1 MANRITTMT
10 LRRAGRPL
18 CLVLVQLLLAPATQ
32 AQQNFDEVT
41 IEALQ
46 VRDNIYMLVGSGGNI
61 TVQTGEDGVLIV
73 DTQYAPLSDKILAKI
88 RELSAGN
95 LRFILNTHHHADHT
109 GGNANLRAAGS
120 TVVGGNVGGDI
131 ADAGEGAQIIAH
143 ENALLHMVTPAE
155 NTDPVPSQAW
165 PTLTFF
171 NDRRDMWFN
180 GEGVRMLHQPSA
192 HTDGDSIIYFR
203 RSDVI
208 STGDVY
214 VTNRYPFIDIASGG
228 SIQGVIAAAN
238 NIIDLIIPAYGQ
250 DGGTLVIPGHGR
262 LSDIGDVIN
271 WREMLTII
279 RDRIQDM
286 VDRGMS
292 LDDVQ
297 AARPTR
303 DYDARWGADTGFWTT
318 EAFVAAVYQ
327 NLSTAGETT
336 P

>member
-1 MANRITTMT
+1 MKTSLIK
-10 LRRAGRPL
+10 PL
-18 CLVLVQLLLAPATQ
+18 YLGLSLLVAASAQ
-32 AQQNFDEVT
+32 AQQDFTDVT

-61 TVQTGEDGVLIV
+61 TVQVGDEGVLIV

-88 RELSAGN
+88 RELSDGT
-95 LRFILNTHHHADHT
+95 LRFILNTHHHGDHT

-143 ENALLHMVTPAE
+143 ENALLRMVNPGGDVEPA
-155 NTDPVPSQAW
+155 PSEAW
-165 PTLTFF
+165 PTLTYF
-171 NDRRDMWFN
+171 NDKRDMWFN
-180 GEGVRMLHQPSA
+180 GEGVRMLHQPNA
-192 HTDGDSIIYFR
+192 HTDGDSIVYFR
-203 RSDVI
+203 QSDVI
-208 STGDVY
+208 AAGDVY
-214 VTNRYPFIDIASGG
+214 RTNGYPFIDIASGG

-238 NIIDLIIPAYGQ
+238 NIIDLIIPVYGQ

-286 VDRGMS
+286 VDRGMT
-292 LDDVQ
+292 LEEVQ

-303 DYDARWGADTGFWTT
+303 DYDARWGADSGFWTT
-318 EAFVAAVYQ
+318 EAFVAAIYQ
-327 NLSTAGETT
+327 NLSSGQEGN